1 MEQINTDEGNMNNF
15 DFSDQFVIVTGAA
28 GSLGSTV
35 AEQFHKAG
43 AILALVDISFNNLR
57 SARLRNA
64 RNIGLF
70 PADLTDVN
78 SVHDV
83 VEDIAKVFGQIDVL
97 ANVAGGF
104 KMGPPVHETSV
115 ADWNFMLDMNAKSV
129 FLMCRAVI
137 PHMLNKGKGKIVNV
151 AARAAVEGKAKM
163 APYCVSKA
171 AVITLTQSLAAEH
184 KMNNIN
190 VNCILPGTIDTP
202 QNRADMPNA
211 DFNNWVPRTDLA
223 NEILHLCSEQ
233 AKGVTGAAV
242 PVYGKS

>member
-1 MEQINTDEGNMNNF
+1 MRFNF
-15 DFSDQFVIVTGAA
+15 ENQVVVITGAA
-28 GSLGSTV
+28 GALGSTT
-35 AEQFHKAG
+35 AELFFRAG
-43 AILALVDISFNNLR
+43 ANLALMDISFTKLTHPR
-57 SARLRNA
+57 WKNA
-64 RNIGLF
+64 KNVGLF
-70 PADLTDVN
+70 ETDLTDLNSVN
-78 SVHDV
+78 SSVANIVDRF
-83 VEDIAKVFGQIDVL
+83 KQIDCL

-104 KMGPPVHETSV
+104 KMGTMVHETSV
-115 ADWNFMLDMNAKSV
+115 ADWEFMLNLNAKSV
-129 FLMCRAVI
+129 FLMCRSVI
-137 PHMLNKGKGKIVNV
+137 PHMLEKKKGKIVNV

-202 QNRADMPNA
+202 TNRADMPNA
-211 DFNNWVPRTDLA
+211 NFSNWVPTADLA

>member
-1 MEQINTDEGNMNNF
+1 MSRFEFTNQT
-15 DFSDQFVIVTGAA
+15 VVVTGAA

-35 AEQFHKAG
+35 AELFFRAG
-43 AILALVDISFNNLR
+43 ANLALVDINLD
-57 SARLRNA
+57 RLQHPRWHRA
-64 RNIGLF
+64 KHVGMF
-70 PADLTDVN
+70 ETDLTDVN
-78 SVHDV
+78 SVNNSVNQIIDRF
-83 VEDIAKVFGQIDVL
+83 KQIDCL
-97 ANVAGGF
+97 ANIAGGF
-104 KMGPPVHETSV
+104 KMGPMVHETPV
-115 ADWNFMLDMNAKSV
+115 NDWDFMMNMNAKSV
-129 FLMCRAVI
+129 FLMCRAVV
-137 PHMLNKGKGKIVNV
+137 PHMLEKKKGKIVSV

-171 AVITLTQSLAAEH
+171 AVITMTQSLAAEH

-202 QNRADMPNA
+202 QNRADMPDA
-211 DFNNWVPRTDLA
+211 DFSNWVPTTDLA

>member
-1 MEQINTDEGNMNNF
+1 MSAF
-15 DFSDQFVIVTGAA
+15 DFSNQTAIVTGAA
-28 GSLGSTV
+28 GNLGSTV

-43 AILALVDISFNNLR
+43 ANLALVDLNFDKLQNESLKTASNVH
-57 SARLRNA
+57 
-64 RNIGLF
+64 LF
-70 PADLTDVN
+70 SADLTQEN
-78 SVHDV
+78 SINLAMQG
-83 VEDIAKVFGQIDVL
+83 IAKTFAHIDIL
-97 ANVAGGF
+97 TNIAGGF
-104 KMGPPVHETSV
+104 KMGPLVHETPVS
-115 ADWNFMLDMNAKSV
+115 DWDFMINMNAKSV

-137 PHMLNKGKGKIVNV
+137 PYMLEKQKGKIVNV

-211 DFNNWVPRTDLA
+211 DFSNWVPTEDLA

>member
-1 MEQINTDEGNMNNF
+1 MSAYDFNN
-15 DFSDQFVIVTGAA
+15 QVAVVTGAA

-35 AEQFHKAG
+35 AKLFYHAG
-43 AILALVDISFNNLR
+43 AKLALIDICFD
-57 SARLRNA
+57 RLQRGPWRYTENV
-64 RNIGLF
+64 GF
-70 PADLTDVN
+70 FETDLTDVN
-78 SVHDV
+78 QVNHSVDQIK
-83 VEDIAKVFGQIDVL
+83 ERFKRIDIL

-104 KMGPPVHETSV
+104 RMGPPVHETTV
-115 ADWNFMLDMNAKSV
+115 RDWDFMLNMNAKSV

-137 PHMLNKGKGKIVNV
+137 PHMLEKGKGKVVSV

-184 KMNNIN
+184 KHHNIN

-202 QNRADMPNA
+202 QNRADTPGS
-211 DFNNWVPRTDLA
+211 DFGNWVPTTELA

>member
-1 MEQINTDEGNMNNF
+1 MNYNF
-15 DFSDQFVIVTGAA
+15 NNKVVVVTGAA
-28 GSLGSTV
+28 GALGSTT
-35 AEQFHKAG
+35 AELFFRAG
-43 AILALVDISFNNLR
+43 SNIALVDVDFTKLTHPRWKHAKNV
-57 SARLRNA
+57 
-64 RNIGLF
+64 GLF
-70 PADLTDVN
+70 ETDLTDVN
-78 SVHDV
+78 SVNDSV
-83 VEDIAKVFGQIDVL
+83 SAIVERFGQIDCL

-104 KMGPPVHETSV
+104 KMGPKVHETPV
-115 ADWNFMLDMNAKSV
+115 TDWDFMLNLNARSV

-137 PHMLNKGKGKIVNV
+137 PHMLEKRKGKIVNV

-202 QNRADMPNA
+202 QNRSDMPDA
-211 DFNNWVPRTDLA
+211 DYSTWVPTTDLA